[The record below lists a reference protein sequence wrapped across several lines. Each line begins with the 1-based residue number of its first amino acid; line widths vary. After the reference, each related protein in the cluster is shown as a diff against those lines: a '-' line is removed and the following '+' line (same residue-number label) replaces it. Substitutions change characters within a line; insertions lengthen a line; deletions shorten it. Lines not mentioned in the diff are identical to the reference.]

1 MKNEINDISKKK
13 SFFKEFLKE
22 YILHLI
28 AALILLYFTVA
39 GIIGNFLSKKD
50 KTEALDS
57 DIIAVNEK
65 ETLGAKGKRYNTGNK
80 AYNSAG

>member
-1 MKNEINDISKKK
+1 MIAYLKGELVVK
-13 SFFKEFLKE
+13 SEE
-22 YILHLI
+22 YI
-28 AALILLYFTVA
+28 
-39 GIIGNFLSKKD
+39 IIEVQSKPTKFLQICIFLTKKD

-80 AYNSAG
+80 ADNSAG

>member
-1 MKNEINDISKKK
+1 M
-13 SFFKEFLKE
+13 
-22 YILHLI
+22 
-28 AALILLYFTVA
+28 YFNRLSLWQP
-39 GIIGNFLSKKD
+39 IFLSKKD

-80 AYNSAG
+80 ADNSAG

>member
-1 MKNEINDISKKK
+1 MVMRIKVYLSDFYFTENISNIKK
-13 SFFKEFLKE
+13 SKFC
-22 YILHLI
+22 I
-28 AALILLYFTVA
+28 
-39 GIIGNFLSKKD
+39 FLSKKD

-80 AYNSAG
+80 ADNSAG

>member
-39 GIIGNFLSKKD
+39 GIIGDFLSKKI
-50 KTEALDS
+50 TQ
-57 DIIAVNEK
+57 
-65 ETLGAKGKRYNTGNK
+65 
-80 AYNSAG
+80 